1 MKQKI
6 IFFDIEGGHGGSSRS
21 LFYTLSNLPL
31 DKFEITVVCKR
42 NSWMKRKYLKM
53 GIECKIFQEMPCFT
67 ALKGWHNNT
76 MAFIYFIIITLPRF
90 YSVRKK
96 YIELIK
102 KNDVVHLNQISLSF
116 FGLWVRKLFP
126 KKIITMHIRTIS
138 YDNFFS
144 WLNNFLSNKICKK
157 FIFITK
163 RERDDMKQILKIKR
177 INGKIITNPIPKWKI
192 SLKKTNN
199 KINIASLSNYDSE
212 RGTDR
217 IIEVASMIPRELRKY
232 YIFHMIGDYRL
243 NKILKNFFSQK
254 NNLIDYSKQ
263 LGVREMFKFYG
274 HKKFPEKILS
284 KCQYLIKLTKEN
296 NPWGRDI
303 IESIYLR
310 LGIIATGDQSPF
322 IKNHFN
328 GYLFKNYQAKK
339 IANCIGALSKNKK
352 LITKHQYNSK
362 ILSDKLCDK
371 KIISSQFESFWLSI
385 SKKSYKKKHSV

>member
-1 MKQKI
+1 
-6 IFFDIEGGHGGSSRS
+6 
-21 LFYTLSNLPL
+21 
-31 DKFEITVVCKR
+31 
-42 NSWMKRKYLKM
+42 
-53 GIECKIFQEMPCFT
+53 
-67 ALKGWHNNT
+67 
-76 MAFIYFIIITLPRF
+76 
-90 YSVRKK
+90 
-96 YIELIK
+96 
-102 KNDVVHLNQISLSF
+102 
-116 FGLWVRKLFP
+116 
-126 KKIITMHIRTIS
+126 
-138 YDNFFS
+138 
-144 WLNNFLSNKICKK
+144 
-157 FIFITK
+157 
-163 RERDDMKQILKIKR
+163 
-177 INGKIITNPIPKWKI
+177 
-192 SLKKTNN
+192 
-199 KINIASLSNYDSE
+199 
-212 RGTDR
+212 
-217 IIEVASMIPRELRKY
+217 MIPRELRKY
-232 YIFHMIGDYRL
+232 YIFHMIGDYKL

-362 ILSDKLCDK
+362 ILSDRLCDK